1 MVHWMGR
8 TRRILAMGMLAA
20 ALLGGCGSTGGGL
33 PASSIQILEGEAE
46 EETMAQEL
54 QKQIVA
60 VLNVKRPL
68 DERMTSDAALEQA
81 ASFFLDYLLQDPN
94 IDLSKVQN
102 PTNLGGMLT
111 DKDNYAFVY
120 DGELSAVQEGR
131 KVLDK
136 LKELASDH
144 YLKYKNVES
153 IAVVY
158 GEQAGKSLWLVLVHY
173 PVDETGTGSE
183 DEGASSQTIEGS
195 EDKEDTDPE
204 KTGDSETENEP

>member
-60 VLNVKRPL
+60 VLNVKRSL

-120 DGELSAVQEGR
+120 DGELSAVQVGR
-131 KVLDK
+131 KVLEK
-136 LKELASDH
+136 LEELASDQ
-144 YLKYKNVES
+144 YLKYKNLES

-183 DEGASSQTIEGS
+183 DEGVSSQTT
-195 EDKEDTDPE
+195 EDTDPE

>member
-68 DERMTSDAALEQA
+68 DKRMTSDAALEQA

-120 DGELSAVQEGR
+120 DGELSAVQVGR

-136 LKELASDH
+136 LEELASDQ
-144 YLKYKNVES
+144 YLQYKNVES

-183 DEGASSQTIEGS
+183 DEGVSSQTT
-195 EDKEDTDPE
+195 EDTDPE